1 MSAPAPGP
9 LMIDLAG
16 PELAPEERDMLG
28 HPAVGGM
35 ILFTRN
41 YRDRAQLAALCAQ
54 AREARPG
61 LLLAADYE
69 GGRVQRFR
77 DGFTVLPPMRALGE
91 LYDRDPAAART
102 AAGDCGLVMA
112 AELGAVGL
120 DMPLAPVLDLD
131 RGVSSV
137 IGDRAFHA
145 DPAAVAVLA
154 RALRRGLNAGG
165 MVATGKHFPG
175 HGGVAPD
182 SHLELPVDERGPDEL
197 AADLAPFRDLVA
209 DGLESVMMA
218 HLVYPAVDDRPAS
231 LSRRWIGERL
241 RGDLGFDGA
250 VFCDDLSMAGAA
262 AAGDYPDRAAA
273 ALEAGCDI
281 LPVCNNRDAAVRL
294 LDSLGETIGDA
305 DSVRRRRAL
314 ARRRA
319 RVPAAEAQAAR
330 VRIAAMPAGA
340 NQP

>member
-1 MSAPAPGP
+1 MNAPAPGP

-16 PELAPEERDMLG
+16 PELTPEERDMLA
-28 HPAVGGM
+28 HPAVGGL

-41 YRDRAQLAALCAQ
+41 YRDRVQLAALCAQ

-61 LLLAADYE
+61 LLIAADYE

-77 DGFTVLPPMRALGE
+77 DGFTLLPPMRALGE

-112 AELGAVGL
+112 AELGAAGL

-154 RALRRGLNAGG
+154 RALRHGLNAGG
-165 MVATGKHFPG
+165 MAATGKHFPG

-197 AADLAPFRDLVA
+197 AADLAPFRDLIA

-231 LSRRWIGERL
+231 LSRRWIVERL
-241 RGDLGFDGA
+241 RGELGFDGA

-262 AAGDYPDRAAA
+262 VAGDYPDRAGI

-281 LPVCNNRDAAVRL
+281 LPVCNNRDATLRL
-294 LDSLGETIGDA
+294 LDALGDAVGDA
-305 DSVRRRRAL
+305 DSVRRRQAL

-319 RVPAAEAQAAR
+319 PVSAAQAQAAR
-330 VRIAAMPAGA
+330 VRVAALPSGA

>member
-1 MSAPAPGP
+1 MSTPAPGP

-16 PELAPEERDMLG
+16 PELAPEEREMLA
-28 HPAVGGM
+28 HPAVGGL

-61 LLLAADYE
+61 LLIAADYE

-77 DGFTVLPPMRALGE
+77 DGFTALPPMRALGD

-112 AELGAVGL
+112 AELGAAGL

-131 RGVSSV
+131 RGLSSV

-145 DPAAVAVLA
+145 DPAVVSALA
-154 RALRRGLNAGG
+154 GALRRGLNAGG
-165 MVATGKHFPG
+165 MAATGKHFPG

-231 LSRRWIGERL
+231 LSRRWIGDRL
-241 RGDLGFDGA
+241 RGDLDFGGA

-294 LDSLGETIGDA
+294 LDALGDAAGDA
-305 DSVRRRRAL
+305 DSVRRRQGL
-314 ARRRA
+314 TRRRPRA
-319 RVPAAEAQAAR
+319 RGAEAQAAR
-330 VRIAAMPAGA
+330 VRIAALPSSVK
-340 NQP
+340 

>member
-1 MSAPAPGP
+1 MNAPAPGP

-16 PELAPEERDMLG
+16 PELTPEERDMLA
-28 HPAVGGM
+28 HPAVGGL

-61 LLLAADYE
+61 LLIAADYE

-77 DGFTVLPPMRALGE
+77 DGFTLLPPMRALGE

-112 AELGAVGL
+112 AELGAAGL

-145 DPAAVAVLA
+145 DPAAVTVLA

-197 AADLAPFRDLVA
+197 ASDLAPFRDLIA